1 MTRSSTLRAAMLAG
15 AACATAIPAFAQ
27 DGPIKVGVLAPF
39 TGPFAA
45 IGQNVK
51 TSLEMRAAE
60 LNAAGGILGRK
71 IQLVYEDGESNPATA
86 TQRAE
91 KLFQVDKVDFLTGT
105 VHSGVTLAV
114 GQVAERNNRL
124 MATTVSFS
132 NAITGER
139 CSPNVFRVNPSAG
152 MQASA
157 LALWVADFKKGASI
171 YFIGPDYEMGRS
183 TIAEF
188 KKEAEKLGAKT
199 AGEVYAPLGAKDYS
213 QFFGQM
219 RAAKPDVLYIATGG
233 TDSVRLLSQL
243 KEYGLTNMR
252 LIGNSAAVTTENLD
266 AMGNAAEGFVTPGN
280 YSTLIDTP
288 MNKDFAAR
296 FKAAAKIDPNLYA
309 ADSYTVLDF
318 YKAAADKAEVDRD
331 RQAARSHA
339 RSVVDGRCRQQDH
352 ARGRPPGGAGHVR
365 AAAQGQGLSPAG
377 QGRRCEGGRPRHLHE
392 VVTV

>member
-1 MTRSSTLRAAMLAG
+1 MKLHTSRIALAAMAGLAISAGG
-15 AACATAIPAFAQ
+15 ALAQ
-27 DGPIKVGVLAPF
+27 DIKVGVLTPF

-51 TSLEMRAAE
+51 TSLDMRAAE
-60 LNAAGGILGRK
+60 INAAGGILGRK
-71 IQLVYEDGESNPATA
+71 IVLVYEDGESNPATA

-114 GQVAERNNRL
+114 GQVAERNQRL
-124 MATTVSFS
+124 LATTVSFS
-132 NAITGER
+132 NAITGDR

-157 LALWVADFKKGASI
+157 LALWAADYKKGAKI
-171 YFIGPDYEMGRS
+171 YYLGPDYEMGRS

-188 KKEAEKLGAKT
+188 KKEAEKLGATT

-219 RAAKPDVLYIATGG
+219 RAARPDVLYIATGG

-243 KEYGLTNMR
+243 KEYGLTGMK
-252 LIGNSAAVTTENLD
+252 LVGNSAAVTTENLD
-266 AMGNAAEGFVTPGN
+266 AMGTAAEGFVTPGN

-288 MNKDFAAR
+288 LNKAFAAK

-309 ADSYTVLDF
+309 ADTYTVLDF
-318 YKAAADKAEVDRD
+318 YKAAAEKAASTDTDKLRVAMRGLTWEGVAGKKTMRAGDHQAIQDMFALELKGKTYHPTAKVDGDKAVGPDL
-331 RQAARSHA
+331 
-339 RSVVDGRCRQQDH
+339 C
-352 ARGRPPGGAGHVR
+352 
-365 AAAQGQGLSPAG
+365 
-377 QGRRCEGGRPRHLHE
+377 
-392 VVTV
+392 TKW

>member
-1 MTRSSTLRAAMLAG
+1 MSTRTTAAALASAVATTLAAH
-15 AACATAIPAFAQ
+15 AAIAQ
-27 DGPIKVGVLAPF
+27 DIKIGVLPPF

-51 TSLEMRAAE
+51 TALDMRASE

-71 IQLVYEDGESNPATA
+71 IVLVYEDGESNPATA

-105 VHSGVTLAV
+105 VHSGVTIAV

-132 NAITGER
+132 NAITGDR

-157 LALWVADFKKGASI
+157 LALWAADFKKGAKI
-171 YFIGPDYEMGRS
+171 YYLGPDYEMGRS

-188 KKEAEKLGAKT
+188 KKQAEALGATT

-219 RAAKPDVLYIATGG
+219 RAARPDVLYIATGG

-243 KEYGLTNMR
+243 KEYGLTNMK
-252 LIGNSAAVTTENLD
+252 LVGNSAAVTTENLD
-266 AMGNAAEGFVTPGN
+266 AMGTAAEGFVTPGN
-280 YSTLIDTP
+280 YSTLADTAA
-288 MNKDFAAR
+288 NKSFVAK

-318 YKAAADKAEVDRD
+318 YKAAAEKAGSIDTDKLREAMRGLTWDGVVGKKTMRAGDH
-331 RQAARSHA
+331 QAIQDMFALELRGKTYHPTA
-339 RSVVDGRCRQQDH
+339 KVDGEKAVGPDTC
-352 ARGRPPGGAGHVR
+352 
-365 AAAQGQGLSPAG
+365 
-377 QGRRCEGGRPRHLHE
+377 
-392 VVTV
+392 TKW

>member
-1 MTRSSTLRAAMLAG
+1 MRTRTTAAALASAVATTLGAHAA
-15 AACATAIPAFAQ
+15 IAQ
-27 DGPIKVGVLAPF
+27 DIKIGVLPPF

-51 TSLEMRAAE
+51 TALDMRAAE

-71 IQLVYEDGESNPATA
+71 IVLVYEDGESNPATA

-105 VHSGVTLAV
+105 VHSGVTIAV

-132 NAITGER
+132 NAITGDR

-157 LALWVADFKKGASI
+157 LALWAADFKKGAKI
-171 YFIGPDYEMGRS
+171 YYLGPDYEMGRS

-188 KKEAEKLGAKT
+188 KKEAEKLGATT

-219 RAAKPDVLYIATGG
+219 RAARPDVLYIATGG

-243 KEYGLTNMR
+243 KEYGLTNMK
-252 LIGNSAAVTTENLD
+252 LVGNSAAVTTENLD

-280 YSTLIDTP
+280 YSTLADTAA
-288 MNKDFAAR
+288 NKAFVAK

-318 YKAAADKAEVDRD
+318 YKAAAEKAGSIDTEKIRAAMRGLTWDGVVGKKTMRAGDH
-331 RQAARSHA
+331 QAIQDMFALELKGKTYHPTA
-339 RSVVDGRCRQQDH
+339 KVDGEKAVGPDTC
-352 ARGRPPGGAGHVR
+352 
-365 AAAQGQGLSPAG
+365 
-377 QGRRCEGGRPRHLHE
+377 
-392 VVTV
+392 TKW